1 LINPSEL
8 FRQAESEHI
17 LTELQTRLEQYYQLT
32 NQRIID
38 GSNEFVS
45 VKSDGAYT
53 VQTPPVAEKMA
64 PGLNDYFPETK
75 FVSLLEILSTTNQV
89 TSFLGEFKRS
99 KLKYYRARPSDRSF
113 FAGMLGLGCGIGIK
127 RMAQIS
133 SLIDEAELER
143 TVNWHFSL
151 ENVEAA
157 NDRILTFMD
166 KLELPSVY
174 LQDSDL
180 RHTSSDGQRR
190 MQRAQEELGAKIG
203 SGAPS

>member
-1 LINPSEL
+1 MGRSAATPM
-8 FRQAESEHI
+8 ES
-17 LTELQTRLEQYYQLT
+17 
-32 NQRIID
+32 
-38 GSNEFVS
+38 
-45 VKSDGAYT
+45 KSPRRSRA
-53 VQTPPVAEKMA
+53 VA
-64 PGLNDYFPETK
+64 
-75 FVSLLEILSTTNQV
+75 
-89 TSFLGEFKRS
+89 
-99 KLKYYRARPSDRSF
+99 RA
-113 FAGMLGLGCGIGIK
+113 L
-127 RMAQIS
+127 
-133 SLIDEAELER
+133 
-143 TVNWHFSL
+143 VVHWHFSL